1 MPRLHLF
8 GIAFLYT
15 IQSAALSFFASPYL
29 IQLGLKQNQVGM
41 VYAAASICGVALLSV
56 FPTLIRTCG
65 ARCMFVA
72 GSGTLSLSLFLL
84 ALQPTMPLSLVL
96 LLVTLLSSLLLWSV
110 FDIGLEY
117 TTKNENET
125 GRTRSLF
132 LSIVNIGFV
141 AIPSVAGFLVASGG
155 FVALFVFAGGSM
167 LLCALYGLYAFP
179 YVPPQEHTRV
189 HIAEILDVL
198 ATQPNVR
205 RVFSAQFL
213 LQAFYSFMVI
223 YMPIML
229 VDVYG
234 LTLQEM
240 SIVFSVA
247 MVAFLVVEPP
257 VGYISDMWLGEKEI
271 MIGGFVI
278 LVVTTAALPLLA
290 GASVLAWALL
300 MFATRVGAASIE
312 MTTESYFFKHVDS
325 TNLVQVSA
333 YRILSAAARIV
344 VPLLGVFF
352 LTFLPITYM
361 PIALALCIALIASIE
376 LPGLVDTR

>member
-1 MPRLHLF
+1 MPRVHLF

-29 IQLGLKQNQVGM
+29 IQLGLKQNEVGILF
-41 VYAAASICGVALLSV
+41 AAASVCGIALLSA
-56 FPTLIRTCG
+56 FPVLIRACG
-65 ARCMFVA
+65 ARCMFVC
-72 GSGTLSLSLFLL
+72 GSSTLSVSLFWLAFEPHTML
-84 ALQPTMPLSLVL
+84 ALLL
-96 LLVTLLSSLLLWSV
+96 LLVALLSSLLLWSV

-132 LSIVNIGFV
+132 LSTVNVGFV

-155 FVALFVFAGGSM
+155 FSTLFIFSGLSM

-179 YVPPQEHTRV
+179 YVPPQPHARV
-189 HIAEILDVL
+189 RIGDMIDVL

-213 LQAFYSFMVI
+213 LQAFYAFMVI

-234 LTLQEM
+234 LSLQEM

-247 MVAFLVVEPP
+247 MIAFLVVEPP
-257 VGYISDMWLGEKEI
+257 VGYISDTWLGEKEI
-271 MIGGFVI
+271 MILGFVI
-278 LVVTTAALPLLA
+278 LIGTTAALPLLA
-290 GASVLAWALL
+290 EASVLAWALL

-325 TNLVQVSA
+325 SNVVQVSA
-333 YRILSAAARIV
+333 YRMLSAGARII
-344 VPLLGVFF
+344 VPLLGVCF
-352 LTFLPITYM
+352 LTFIPITYM
-361 PIALALCIALIASIE
+361 PIALALCIAVIAGIE

>member
-1 MPRLHLF
+1 
-8 GIAFLYT
+8 
-15 IQSAALSFFASPYL
+15 
-29 IQLGLKQNQVGM
+29 
-41 VYAAASICGVALLSV
+41 
-56 FPTLIRTCG
+56 
-65 ARCMFVA
+65 
-72 GSGTLSLSLFLL
+72 
-84 ALQPTMPLSLVL
+84 
-96 LLVTLLSSLLLWSV
+96 
-110 FDIGLEY
+110 
-117 TTKNENET
+117 
-125 GRTRSLF
+125 
-132 LSIVNIGFV
+132 
-141 AIPSVAGFLVASGG
+141 
-155 FVALFVFAGGSM
+155 
-167 LLCALYGLYAFP
+167 
-179 YVPPQEHTRV
+179 
-189 HIAEILDVL
+189 
-198 ATQPNVR
+198 
-205 RVFSAQFL
+205 
-213 LQAFYSFMVI
+213 
-223 YMPIML
+223 
-229 VDVYG
+229 
-234 LTLQEM
+234 M

>member
-1 MPRLHLF
+1 
-8 GIAFLYT
+8 
-15 IQSAALSFFASPYL
+15 
-29 IQLGLKQNQVGM
+29 
-41 VYAAASICGVALLSV
+41 
-56 FPTLIRTCG
+56 
-65 ARCMFVA
+65 MFVA